1 MLEKLLLIS
10 WKVSKPVLLLVL
22 LAGLISSCVSKK
34 EIIYLQDIEGL
45 TSASDS
51 IYSRATIRPN
61 DLLSIS
67 VTAFD
72 MEAAAPFNLIMPAT
86 TIQEQANPLNRNTQG
101 YLVNPDGTIEFPVIG
116 NIKVGGLTRQQ
127 LIAKLKQEISIYLIN
142 PIVNVNI
149 LNYKVT
155 VLGEVARPGTYS
167 TPDERITLLEAIG
180 MAGDLTIYGKR
191 DNILVLREIDGMKTY
206 KKIDITQSDFLQ
218 SPFYYLQQNDVV
230 YVQPNKAQIGGA
242 AYNRNTSVYISI
254 ASVVISLIV
263 LIAR

>member
-1 MLEKLLLIS
+1 MLQRLLLIS
-10 WKVSKPVLLLVL
+10 LKTVKPLLLFVF
-22 LAGLISSCVSKK
+22 LAGFITSCVSKK
-34 EIIYLQDIEGL
+34 EIIYMQDIEEL
-45 TSASDS
+45 KTASDTL
-51 IYSRATIRPN
+51 YSKATIRPN
-61 DLLSIS
+61 DLLSIY

-72 MEAAAPFNLIMPAT
+72 MEAAMPFNMILPAT
-86 TIQEQANPLNRNTQG
+86 TLQEQANPISRNTQG
-101 YLVNPDGTIEFPVIG
+101 YLVNQDGTIEFPVLG
-116 NIKVGGLTRQQ
+116 TLDVAGLTRQQ
-127 LIAKLKQEISIYLIN
+127 LILKLKKEISTYLVN
-142 PIVNVNI
+142 PIVNVSI

-191 DNILVLREIDGMKTY
+191 DNILVLREINGMKTY
-206 KKIDITQSDFLQ
+206 QKIDITQTDFLQ

-230 YVQPNKAQIGGA
+230 YVQPNKAQMGGA

-254 ASVVISLIV
+254 ASVLISLMV